1 MVLATIIH
9 NCAKYITNI
18 IFKFTVAGATPK
30 AKLSSPEKKFTAG
43 APCKTLSINNIGIF
57 RVGIFATLK
66 IPKQLSLSNL
76 QVALH
81 VSS

>member
-30 AKLSSPEKKFTAG
+30 AERIRFSSFKVE
-43 APCKTLSINNIGIF
+43 L
-57 RVGIFATLK
+57 
-66 IPKQLSLSNL
+66 
-76 QVALH
+76 
-81 VSS
+81 